1 MKTTYKEYG
10 CTASITDKQD
20 GTARLIVRNQYGQK
34 VKEGADTM
42 KEFFNLLKANGM
54 IMNLV
59 FFMAVAF
66 MLGAAAG
73 VATAK

>member
-34 VKEGADTM
+34 VKDRIHKNVPALWQHGVECAIKEGADDV
-42 KEFFNLLKANGM
+42 K
-54 IMNLV
+54 I
-59 FFMAVAF
+59 
-66 MLGAAAG
+66 
-73 VATAK
+73 

>member
-1 MKTTYKEYG
+1 MRKYM
-10 CTASITDKQD
+10 SIFNSSYEK
-20 GTARLIVRNQYGQK
+20 LIEFMSTKPTRK
-34 VKEGADTM
+34 GADTM

-73 VATAK
+73 IATAK

>member
-1 MKTTYKEYG
+1 
-10 CTASITDKQD
+10 
-20 GTARLIVRNQYGQK
+20 
-34 VKEGADTM
+34 M

-59 FFMAVAF
+59 FFMAVTF

-73 VATAK
+73 IATAK